1 MKAYKNSKR
10 SINNDVLWIFLVV
23 HFVRV
28 VPIGISAEI
37 VRFQVDA
44 AEIIATLSI
53 GGIGFIMLVMG
64 IFGLWECWRKRVN

>member
-1 MKAYKNSKR
+1 MMYYGFSWLC
-10 SINNDVLWIFLVV
+10 ILFGLFLLV
-23 HFVRV
+23 
-28 VPIGISAEI
+28 SAREI

>member
-1 MKAYKNSKR
+1 MIYHGFSWLC
-10 SINNDVLWIFLVV
+10 ILFGLLLLV
-23 HFVRV
+23 
-28 VPIGISAEI
+28 SAREI

-53 GGIGFIMLVMG
+53 GGIGFIMFVMG